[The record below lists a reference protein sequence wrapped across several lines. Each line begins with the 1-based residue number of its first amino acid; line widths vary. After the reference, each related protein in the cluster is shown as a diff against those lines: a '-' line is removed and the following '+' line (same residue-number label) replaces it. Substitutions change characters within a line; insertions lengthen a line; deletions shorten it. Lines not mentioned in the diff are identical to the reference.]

1 MERGIMEFIYPKTM
15 FTDDTKV
22 ITLCRLRTSET
33 YNKPLESLVEP
44 FFVMYK
50 DFTYRHIGK
59 YDFRYYNCGY
69 DTSRVCRISRDLED
83 ADVLVIPTEC
93 EFTYHIKGR
102 QSNFSFQRTWNNVET
117 MREVLRK
124 CDKPKHIVLLTSD
137 RADTV
142 SLFRNNVFEEFPNY
156 TYSVIDECDFF
167 ANAHHIKNILI
178 EDNFLN
184 TYPKPEKVYD
194 FVYWGTSKRY
204 TYSMTSESVLMDVK
218 RKGVKRYKQRIYE
231 REISHDLR
239 HDVLKAVSRSDL
251 DSLMIGYFEGFK
263 YDIKFTRKFGT
274 EVVPHLCKARTTLC
288 FNWPGYD
295 KFSTARYNE
304 AVACD
309 VVPLVWKNYD
319 INNILVADDYQ
330 RVNSFEELEQKC
342 IELRDAARFFNLF
355 NKVREKYY
363 SVARDLEYYNDTFS
377 DKLERQLK

>member
-1 MERGIMEFIYPKTM
+1 
-15 FTDDTKV
+15 
-22 ITLCRLRTSET
+22 
-33 YNKPLESLVEP
+33 
-44 FFVMYK
+44 
-50 DFTYRHIGK
+50 
-59 YDFRYYNCGY
+59 
-69 DTSRVCRISRDLED
+69 
-83 ADVLVIPTEC
+83 
-93 EFTYHIKGR
+93 
-102 QSNFSFQRTWNNVET
+102 
-117 MREVLRK
+117 
-124 CDKPKHIVLLTSD
+124 
-137 RADTV
+137 
-142 SLFRNNVFEEFPNY
+142 
-156 TYSVIDECDFF
+156 
-167 ANAHHIKNILI
+167 
-178 EDNFLN
+178 
-184 TYPKPEKVYD
+184 KPEKVYD

-377 DKLERQLK
+377 DKLERQL